1 MPKNKKIKS
10 KSFKK
15 EKINYDK
22 VKHVTSVDQSDRHV
36 PYNLRQS
43 GSTKVEMLIST
54 RVRKSPYWHLSMKAD
69 VGELQFITVFIIQED
84 M

>member
-1 MPKNKKIKS
+1 MPKKKK
-10 KSFKK
+10 KKTRK

-54 RVRKSPYWHLSMKAD
+54 RVRKSPYWHLSMKA
-69 VGELQFITVFIIQED
+69 GCWRATVYNRYSL
-84 M
+84 